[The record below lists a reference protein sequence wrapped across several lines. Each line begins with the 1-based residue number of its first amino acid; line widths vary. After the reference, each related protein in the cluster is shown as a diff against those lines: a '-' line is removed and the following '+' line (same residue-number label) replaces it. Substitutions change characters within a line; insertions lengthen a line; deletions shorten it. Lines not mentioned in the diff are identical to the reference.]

1 MKLFK
6 SFLLCI
12 SLLLC
17 IQWSYAAGIVDV
29 GSSGG
34 IKSIVHF
41 SSSGDL
47 LGTIFYLAQDII
59 DFVRLA
65 LNGVALLVMLY
76 VGFLWVT
83 SMGSEEKTSD
93 GKNRIILVVV

>member
-1 MKLFK
+1 MKLLK
-6 SFLLCI
+6 SLLIFTSIFLL
-12 SLLLC
+12 

-47 LGTIFYLAQDII
+47 LGTIFYLAQDVI

-76 VGFLWVT
+76 VGFIWVT
-83 SMGSEEKTSD
+83 SM
-93 GKNRIILVVV
+93 

>member
-1 MKLFK
+1 M
-6 SFLLCI
+6 
-12 SLLLC
+12 
-17 IQWSYAAGIVDV
+17 
-29 GSSGG
+29 
-34 IKSIVHF
+34 HF

-47 LGTIFYLAQDII
+47 LGTIFYLTQDVL